1 MRGLRQ
7 WIAGRRRLPRPDR
20 RVRARSD
27 SPWTWIHRRTV
38 TWRRPALAKAGRAVE
53 ATAPSAILRWEG
65 PCRLRRTLAPGAR
78 RAAPYGRPRGMASRV
93 DGGARCLA
101 PGRWVLAASTISAM
115 LGPQGYRR

>member
-53 ATAPSAILRWEG
+53 ATALSAILRWDG

-78 RAAPYGRPRGMASRV
+78 RPTAGREGWLPESTEERVASR
-93 DGGARCLA
+93 R
-101 PGRWVLAASTISAM
+101 RWVLAASTISAM